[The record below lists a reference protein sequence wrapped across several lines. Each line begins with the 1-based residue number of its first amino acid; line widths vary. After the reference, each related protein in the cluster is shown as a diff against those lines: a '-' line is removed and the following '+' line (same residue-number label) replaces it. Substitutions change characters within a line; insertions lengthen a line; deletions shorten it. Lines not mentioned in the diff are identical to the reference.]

1 MADDVWPDGVK
12 QRKRGEEQNQ
22 RKEKKAVSEK
32 RTEYFVYKCSRDTGF
47 VKIRKNE
54 YQAKDESANGE
65 DRMFGFAP

>member
-32 RTEYFVYKCSRDTGF
+32 RTEYFVYKRYRDTGF
-47 VKIRKNE
+47 VKIRKDE
-54 YQAKDESANGE
+54 YQTENESANGE
-65 DRMFGFAP
+65 NGMFGFAS